1 VSRWHTWVTLGA
13 ALGIVLIL
21 TNMVIFEWN
30 RTLQREVD
38 ARAQYIQQTMQL
50 EALQREIVS
59 AIANLSVR
67 NKDDALKAILTQQGI
82 TINVNPSQTTPA
94 HDAKG
99 RR

>member
-1 VSRWHTWVTLGA
+1 MSRWHTWVTLGA

-82 TINVNPSQTTPA
+82 TINVNPSQATAPE
-94 HDAKG
+94 AKG